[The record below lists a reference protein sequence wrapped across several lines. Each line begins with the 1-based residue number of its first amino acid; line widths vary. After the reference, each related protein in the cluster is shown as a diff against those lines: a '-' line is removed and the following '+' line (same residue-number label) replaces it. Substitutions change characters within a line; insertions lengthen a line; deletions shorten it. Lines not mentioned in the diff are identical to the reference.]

1 MAYNEKLTNKMRKAL
16 AHLPN
21 VEEKRM
27 FRGIAFMVDGK
38 LCISVGDNE
47 IMCRIDPELHE
58 LSVKKNGCRSVIMKG
73 REYKG
78 YVYVNEEGMKTK
90 KDFDYWIGLALEF
103 NKKAKASKKKVK
115 K

>member
-1 MAYNEKLTNKMRKAL
+1 MAYNEKLTNKVRKAL
-16 AHLPN
+16 AHLQK
-21 VEEKRM
+21 VEEKKM

-58 LSVKKNGCRSVIMKG
+58 ISVAKNGCRSVIMKG

-78 YVYVNEEGMKTK
+78 YVYVNEEGLKTK
-90 KDFDYWIGLALEF
+90 KDFDHWIRLALEF
-103 NKKAKASKKKVK
+103 NKIAKASKKRVK